1 MKKIAALF
9 LLFIGCLS
17 IGDAYSQGIKGTVV
31 DEQGEPLI
39 GASVK
44 VVDGKEKTGNLSLGT
59 VTNINGEYSL
69 QVPNTNFSL
78 EFSYIGYET
87 TTIPLSNT
95 EALKRVVLRES
106 SAELSEVVIT
116 GMQRV
121 DKRLFTGAAAHLSQ
135 GDVKIDG
142 IAEVGRS
149 LEGRVAGVSVQNV
162 SGTFGTA
169 PKIRVRGATSIYGD
183 SSPLWVVDGVVIQN
197 VVDVSADELSSGDA
211 ETVLSSAVAGLN
223 ASDIESWDILKDGTA
238 SSIYGARAKAGVIVI
253 TTKKGKKN
261 TSSINYR
268 GEYTTRLIPSYADFN
283 IMNSQDQMAVYQEMQ
298 AKGWLNFS
306 NTYRRSSSGVY
317 GKMYQLLNTYDP
329 VTGIFALQQTEEA
342 MNGYLREAERR
353 NTDWFQEL
361 FNTSLIQNHSVSMSG
376 GTEKSTY
383 YGSVSALL
391 DPGWFKK
398 SDNKRYTANLQLN
411 HKLSNTLNFDIL
423 SRASYRSQSGPGTMG
438 RTTNAVFGEVSRNF
452 DINPYS
458 YALNSSRT
466 LDPNEIYTRNY
477 ADFNI
482 KNELDANYMDYN
494 LVDLTFQGKLTWNVL
509 KGWDVEVLGA
519 TAYSTAATEHHV
531 TDASNQALA
540 YRAMQD
546 ANVRDNNPYL
556 YKDPDDLYALPITIL
571 PYGGIFE
578 RSDNK
583 SISYNFRATSSYVTA
598 LEDTHILGFFG
609 GMEITNAEKERTWF
623 RGWGRQYSMGDV
635 PFYDYKMFKHG
646 QEAGLDYYSATISR
660 ERTAAFFAK
669 ADYSYKGKYILNVT
683 GRYDGSN
690 RMGKS
695 RKARWT
701 PTWNVGLAWNL
712 HEEDFF
718 KSLAPVLTHAKINPS
733 YSLTADRPSVTN
745 ALAIIRATN
754 AWRPDV
760 ASQEPSLYISSL
772 ENSELTYEKKH
783 EYNIGMELGFLN
795 NRISLLADVFKRYNF
810 DLIGRLD
817 VMGIGGEVQKYAN
830 VAAMSGSGFE
840 ATLTT
845 KNIVKK
851 DFRWTSSFI
860 FSNIQV
866 KVEELK
872 NERRVIDLITGNGFG
887 MVGYPDRALFSI
899 PFAGLDEDGLPTFI
913 NEKNE
918 VSYLV
923 NNQERINLDFL
934 KYEGPSNP
942 TITGSFGN
950 IFNYKNFRLNIYVTY
965 SAGNKLRLDPYFS
978 YTYTDYSAMP
988 KEFKNRWILPG
999 DELQTNIPTIPT
1011 RRQVNAINNLRYAY
1025 NSYNYS
1031 DVRVADGGFIRLKEI
1046 SLAYDFPKTITSALR
1061 VRDLQAKLQ
1070 GTNLFLLYADPKL
1083 NGQDP
1088 EFFNSGGVAAPMAK
1102 QITFT
1107 LSVGL

>member
-1 MKKIAALF
+1 M
-9 LLFIGCLS
+9 GCLS
-17 IGDAYSQGIKGTVV
+17 FGNAYSQEIKGTVV
-31 DEQGEPLI
+31 DAQGEPLI

-44 VVDGKEKTGNLSLGT
+44 VVDGKEKVGNLSLGT
-59 VTNINGEYSL
+59 VTNVDGEYAL
-69 QVPNTNFSL
+69 QVPHTNFSL

-95 EALKRVVLRES
+95 EALRRVVLKDN
-106 SAELSEVVIT
+106 SAELAEVVIT

-121 DKRLFTGAAAHLSQ
+121 DKRLFTGAAVHLNQ

-253 TTKKGKKN
+253 TTKKGIKN

-268 GEYTTRLIPSYADFN
+268 GEYTARLVPSYADFN

-298 AKGWLNFS
+298 TKGWLNFS
-306 NTYRRSSSGVY
+306 NTYRRNNSGVY
-317 GKMYQLLNTYDP
+317 GKMYELMNTYDP
-329 VTGIFALQQTEEA
+329 VTGTFALQQTEEA
-342 MNGYLREAERR
+342 INGYLREAERR
-353 NTDWFQEL
+353 NTNWFQEL
-361 FNTSLIQNHSVSMSG
+361 FNPTSIIQNHSVSMSG
-376 GTEKSTY
+376 GTERSTY
-383 YGSVSALL
+383 YGSVSALI
-391 DPGWFKK
+391 DPGWFKQ

-411 HKLSNTLNFDIL
+411 HKLSNTLNLDIL
-423 SRASYRSQSGPGTMG
+423 SRTSYRSQSGPGTMG
-438 RTTNAVFGEVSRNF
+438 RTTNAVYGEVSRNF

-466 LDPNEIYTRNY
+466 LDPNEVYKRNY

-482 KNELDANYMDYN
+482 KDELDANYMDYS
-494 LVDLTFQGKLTWNVL
+494 LVDLTFQGKLTWNIL

-531 TDASNQALA
+531 TEFSNQAMA
-540 YRAMQD
+540 YREMSD
-546 ANVRDNNPYL
+546 SNIRNNNPYL
-556 YKDPDDLYALPITIL
+556 YKDPDNVYALPISIL
-571 PYGGIFE
+571 PYGGIYE

-583 SISYNFRATSSYVTA
+583 SLSYNFRATTNYVTA
-598 LEDTHILGFFG
+598 FKDVHVLGLFG
-609 GMEITNAEKERTWF
+609 GMEIMSSEKGKTWF
-623 RGWGRQYSMGDV
+623 RGWGRQYAMGDV
-635 PFYDYKMFKHG
+635 PFFDYRMFKHD
-646 QEAGLDYYSATISR
+646 QEAGLDYYTSGISR

-669 ADYSYKGKYILNVT
+669 GDYSYQGKYILSVT

-718 KSLAPVLTHAKINPS
+718 QALAPVLTHAKINPS

-745 ALAIIRATN
+745 ALAIIRAEN

-760 ASQEPSLYISSL
+760 SSQEPSLYISSL

-783 EYNIGMELGFLN
+783 EYNIGVELGFFD
-795 NRISLLADVFKRYNF
+795 NRISLLADAFKRYNF

-817 VMGIGGEVQKYAN
+817 VMGVGGEVQKYAN
-830 VAAMSGSGFE
+830 VATMSGKGFE
-840 ATLTT
+840 ATLST

-851 DFRWTSSFI
+851 DFRWTTSFI
-860 FSNIQV
+860 FSNVQV

-899 PFAGLDEDGLPTFI
+899 PFAGLNEDGLPTFI
-913 NEKNE
+913 NENNE

-923 NNQERINLDFL
+923 NNQERTKLDFL

-950 IFNYKNFRLNIYVTY
+950 IFNYKNFRFNVYITY

-999 DELQTNIPTIPT
+999 DEAVTNIPVIPT
-1011 RRQVNAINNLRYAY
+1011 RRQVNGINNLRYAY

-1031 DVRVADGGFIRLKEI
+1031 DVRVADGGFVRLKEI
-1046 SLAYDFPKTITSALR
+1046 SVSYDFPKRITSALR

-1070 GTNLFLLYADPKL
+1070 GTNLMLLYADSKL

-1107 LSVGL
+1107 LSLGI